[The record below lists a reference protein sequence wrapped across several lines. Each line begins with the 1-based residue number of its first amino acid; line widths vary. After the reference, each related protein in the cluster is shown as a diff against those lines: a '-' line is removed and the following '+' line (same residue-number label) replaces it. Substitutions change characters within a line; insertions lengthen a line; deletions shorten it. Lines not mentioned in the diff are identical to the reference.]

1 MTCRLHFVYHH
12 ATMCGIF
19 GIINHKDAANLVYLG
34 LYALQH
40 RGQESAGIATVS
52 HDGTVSDTNLG
63 EPIGS
68 SGAGEQII
76 APGAPQM
83 HVEKEMGHV
92 ADIFTHERLAR
103 LPGDTALGH
112 VRYSTAGGSMLCNAQ
127 PLVASTSKGPVALA
141 HNGNLI
147 NGAELRRQLEEEGA
161 IFNTMSDTEV
171 ILHLIARSRERDLER
186 ALIDA
191 LSRVK
196 GAYSIAVLTPGRI
209 YAARDPYG
217 FRPLVLGRLDDALVV
232 SSETCAFDL
241 IEADAIR
248 EVRAGE
254 VVVMECVGSG
264 ATMRV
269 VHQFSSQREARCI
282 FEHVY
287 FSRPD
292 SVVFGTNVAEG
303 RNRFGAQLAREHPV
317 DADVVIPV
325 PDSGVF
331 AALGYAQESGIP
343 FQFGLVRN
351 HYVGRTFIEPKQ
363 TIRNFG
369 VKVKLNPVR
378 EIVAGKRIV
387 LIDDSIVRG
396 TTSKKIVRMLKQFG
410 ATEVHMRVSS
420 PPTTGPC
427 YYGIDTPQ
435 RRELIASANSVDQI
449 REFIEADSLGYLSEQ
464 GMLDAVGRGKDQD
477 PSNLYCTACF
487 SGRYPILNEPA
498 AALSS

>member
-1 MTCRLHFVYHH
+1 MFDKFHDE
-12 ATMCGIF
+12 CGVF
-19 GIINHKDAANLVYLG
+19 GIVNHKDAANLVYLG

-52 HDGTVSDTNLG
+52 YDTSPSETNIG
-63 EPIGS
+63 EAIGS

-76 APGAPQM
+76 APGAPQI
-83 HVEKEMGHV
+83 HVEKEMGYV
-92 ADIFTHERLAR
+92 ADVFTQERLAR
-103 LPGDTALGH
+103 LPGDTAIGH

-127 PLVASTSKGPVALA
+127 PLVASTSKGPVAIA
-141 HNGNLI
+141 HNGNLV
-147 NGAELRRQLEEEGA
+147 NGAEIRRKLEAEGA

-171 ILHLIARSRERDLER
+171 IVHLIARSKERDLER

-196 GAYSIAVLTPGRI
+196 GAYSIVMLAPGRV

-217 FRPLVLGRLDDALVV
+217 FRPLVLGRLKDALVI

-241 IEADAIR
+241 IEAETVR

-254 VVVMECVGSG
+254 IVVVECHGEG
-264 ATMRV
+264 ALSRI
-269 VHQFSSQREARCI
+269 VHQFPSQREARCI

-287 FSRPD
+287 FARPD
-292 SVVFGTNVAEG
+292 SVVFGNNVAEA
-303 RNRFGAQLAREHPV
+303 RKRFGAQLAREHPV
-317 DADVVIPV
+317 DADIVIPV

-410 ATEVHMRVSS
+410 AREVHMRVSS

-435 RRELIASANSVDQI
+435 RRELIASAQSVDEI
-449 REFIEADSLGYLSEQ
+449 RKFIEADSLGYLSEQ
-464 GMLDAVGRGKDQD
+464 GMLNAVRNGDD
-477 PSNLYCTACF
+477 PQRLYCTACF
-487 SGRYPILNEPA
+487 TGKYPVVKEEVEKA
-498 AALSS
+498 AAMVTT

>member
-1 MTCRLHFVYHH
+1 
-12 ATMCGIF
+12 MCGIF

-40 RGQESAGIATVS
+40 RGQESAGIATIS
-52 HDGTVSDTNLG
+52 HDSVVSDTNLG

-76 APGAPQM
+76 APGAAQM

-92 ADIFTHERLAR
+92 AEIFTHERLAR
-103 LPGDTALGH
+103 LPGDTAVGH

-127 PLVASTSKGPVALA
+127 PIVASTSKGLIAVA

-147 NGAELRRQLEEEGA
+147 NGAELRHELEQEGA

-171 ILHLIARSRERDLER
+171 MVHLIARSRERDLER

-191 LSRVK
+191 LSRVQ
-196 GAYSIAVLTPGRI
+196 GAYSIALLAPGRI
-209 YAARDPYG
+209 FAARDAYG
-217 FRPLVLGRLDDALVV
+217 FRPLVLGRLGESLVV
-232 SSETCAFDL
+232 ASETCAFDL
-241 IEADAIR
+241 IGAETIR

-254 VVVMECVGSG
+254 IVAMECPDDL
-264 ATMRV
+264 RV
-269 VHQFSSQREARCI
+269 VHQFPSAREARCI

-287 FSRPD
+287 FARPD
-292 SVVFGTNVAEG
+292 STVFGNNVADI
-303 RNRFGAQLAREHPV
+303 RKRFGAQLAREHPV
-317 DADVVIPV
+317 DADIVVPV
-325 PDSGVF
+325 PDSGTF

-343 FQFGLVRN
+343 FEFGLVRN

-378 EIVAGKRIV
+378 DLIAGKRVI

-435 RRELIASANSVDQI
+435 RRELIASANSTEQI
-449 REFIEADSLGYLSEQ
+449 REFIEADTLGYLSEE
-464 GMLDAVGRGKDQD
+464 GMLNATRSAG
-477 PSNLYCTACF
+477 YCTACF
-487 SGRYPILNEPA
+487 TGKYPVVREEAIA
-498 AALSS
+498 AAAAIV

>member
-1 MTCRLHFVYHH
+1 
-12 ATMCGIF
+12 MCGVF
-19 GIINHKDAANLVYLG
+19 GITNHKDAANLVYLG

-40 RGQESAGIATVS
+40 RGQESAGIATIS
-52 HDGTVSDTNLG
+52 HDSSMSDTNLG

-76 APGAPQM
+76 APGAPQI

-103 LPGDTALGH
+103 LPGNTAIGH

-127 PLVASTSKGPVALA
+127 PIVASTSKGLIAIA

-147 NGAELRRQLEEEGA
+147 NGAELRRELEEEGA

-171 ILHLIARSRERDLER
+171 MVHLIARSRERDLER

-196 GAYSIAVLTPGRI
+196 GAYSIALLATGKVF
-209 YAARDPYG
+209 AARDPYG
-217 FRPLVLGRLDDALVV
+217 FRPLVLGRLGESLVV
-232 SSETCAFDL
+232 ASETCAFDL
-241 IEADAIR
+241 IGAEKIR

-254 VVVMECVGSG
+254 IVVMECPD
-264 ATMRV
+264 TLRV
-269 VHQFSSQREARCI
+269 LHQFPSTREARCI

-287 FSRPD
+287 FARPD
-292 SVVFGTNVAEG
+292 SNIFGNNVAEV
-303 RNRFGAQLAREHPV
+303 RKRFGAQLAREHPV
-317 DADVVIPV
+317 AADVVVPV

-343 FQFGLVRN
+343 FEFGLVRN

-378 EIVAGKRIV
+378 DIIAGKRVI

-435 RRELIASANSVDQI
+435 RRELIASANSVEQI
-449 REFIEADSLGYLSEQ
+449 REFIEADSLGYLSEE
-464 GMLDAVGRGKDQD
+464 GMLAAAGNHG
-477 PSNLYCTACF
+477 YCTACF
-487 SGRYPILNEPA
+487 TGKYPIVRGEAVA
-498 AALSS
+498 AAEVVG

>member
-127 PLVASTSKGPVALA
+127 PIVASTSKGLIALA

-147 NGAELRRQLEEEGA
+147 NGAELRRELEEEGA

-171 ILHLIARSRERDLER
+171 MVHLIARSRERDLER

-196 GAYSIAVLTPGRI
+196 GAYSIAMLTPGKIIASRENLSRRQHGDRVRTFD
-209 YAARDPYG
+209 ARKGIDE
-217 FRPLVLGRLDDALVV
+217 RAL
-232 SSETCAFDL
+232 EIA
-241 IEADAIR
+241 
-248 EVRAGE
+248 
-254 VVVMECVGSG
+254 
-264 ATMRV
+264 
-269 VHQFSSQREARCI
+269 
-282 FEHVY
+282 
-287 FSRPD
+287 
-292 SVVFGTNVAEG
+292 
-303 RNRFGAQLAREHPV
+303 LARPRNQMHH
-317 DADVVIPV
+317 DL
-325 PDSGVF
+325 GV
-331 AALGYAQESGIP
+331 AHGVENCALFFELAPQ
-343 FQFGLVRN
+343 L
-351 HYVGRTFIEPKQ
+351 
-363 TIRNFG
+363 
-369 VKVKLNPVR
+369 
-378 EIVAGKRIV
+378 
-387 LIDDSIVRG
+387 
-396 TTSKKIVRMLKQFG
+396 G
-410 ATEVHMRVSS
+410 A
-420 PPTTGPC
+420 
-427 YYGIDTPQ
+427 
-435 RRELIASANSVDQI
+435 VDQI
-449 REFIEADSLGYLSEQ
+449 SVVRQSDQTFAGRGHDRLRVAQHRAAGRGVAHVPEGRVAGQSRQTLVRENVGDVTHLLLDVHLRCAGGDDLLAGARRTDRLAEIGVRNRAVMRDGRDSRALLSAMLQGIEAEVDEIRRVFMIDDAEDS
-464 GMLDAVGRGKDQD
+464 AHRGVV
-477 PSNLYCTACF
+477 
-487 SGRYPILNEPA
+487 
-498 AALSS
+498 

>member
-1 MTCRLHFVYHH
+1 
-12 ATMCGIF
+12 MCGVF

-40 RGQESAGIATVS
+40 RGQESAGIATISLDSVA
-52 HDGTVSDTNLG
+52 SDTNLG

-76 APGAPQM
+76 APGAPQI
-83 HVEKEMGHV
+83 HVEKEMGYV
-92 ADIFTHERLAR
+92 NDIFTHERLSR
-103 LPGDTALGH
+103 LPGDTAIGH

-127 PLVASTSKGPVALA
+127 PIVAAMSKGLIAIA

-147 NGAELRRQLEEEGA
+147 NGADLRHELEQEGA

-171 ILHLIARSRERDLER
+171 MVHLIARSRERDLER
-186 ALIDA
+186 ALVDA

-196 GAYSIAVLTPGRI
+196 GAYSIAVLAPGRI

-217 FRPLVLGRLDDALVV
+217 FRPLILGRLDDALVV

-241 IEADAIR
+241 IGAETIR
-248 EVRAGE
+248 EIRAGE
-254 VVVMECVGSG
+254 IVAMECPDRL
-264 ATMRV
+264 RV
-269 VHQFSSQREARCI
+269 VHQFPSTREARCI

-287 FSRPD
+287 FARPD
-292 SVVFGTNVAEG
+292 STIFGNNVAEV
-303 RNRFGAQLAREHPV
+303 RKRFGAQLAREHPV

-325 PDSGVF
+325 PDSGMF

-343 FQFGLVRN
+343 FEVGLVRN

-369 VKVKLNPVR
+369 VKVKLNPIR
-378 EIVAGKRIV
+378 EIIAGKRVI

-435 RRELIASANSVDQI
+435 RRELIASAQSVEEI
-449 REFIEADSLGYLSEQ
+449 RRFIEADSLGYLSEE
-464 GMLDAVGRGKDQD
+464 GMLNAAAGGG
-477 PSNLYCTACF
+477 YCTACF
-487 SGRYPILNEPA
+487 TGKYPVVREEAAEA
-498 AALSS
+498 AAAVASS